1 MKYLGYISKTVGLKG
16 DVEIKD
22 YPLYIDDLLNK
33 KINLYLGEI
42 KIKRAYEVVDLR
54 KKVLHF
60 LDFNTIEEASI
71 LKGLNIYIDDDALK
85 DIDPFLNPIG
95 KEICIKGLSK
105 GKVIN
110 LFKNGPSNYLI
121 ETDTG
126 KMYPYHKDL
135 IISIDSDKINYKEYF
150 DDY

>member
-1 MKYLGYISKTVGLKG
+1 MTYLGYISKTVGLKG

-22 YPLYIDDLLNK
+22 YPLYIDDLLNNNVN
-33 KINLYLGEI
+33 IYVGEI
-42 KIKRAYEVVDLR
+42 KIKRAYKVVDLH

-71 LKGLNIYIDDDALK
+71 LKGLNLYIDDDALEN
-85 DIDPFLNPIG
+85 IDPFLNPIG
-95 KEICIKGLSK
+95 KEIYIKGVSR
-105 GKVIN
+105 GKIIN
-110 LFKNGPSNYLI
+110 FIKNGPSNYLV

-126 KMYPYHKDL
+126 KLYPYHKDL
-135 IISIDSDKINYKEYF
+135 INSLDSDKINYKEYF

>member
-1 MKYLGYISKTVGLKG
+1 MTYLGYISKTVGLKG

-22 YPLYIDDLLNK
+22 YPLYIDDLLSQNV
-33 KINLYLGEI
+33 NLYLGEI
-42 KIKRAYEVVDLR
+42 KIKRSYKVVDLR

-71 LKGLNIYIDDDALK
+71 LKGLNLYVDDEALK

-95 KEICIKGLSK
+95 KEIYIKGLSK
-105 GKVIN
+105 GKIIN
-110 LFKNGPSNYLI
+110 LIKNGPSNYLV
-121 ETDTG
+121 ETENG
-126 KMYPYHKDL
+126 KLYPYHKDL
-135 IISIDSDKINYKEYF
+135 INSMDSAKINYKEYF

>member
-1 MKYLGYISKTVGLKG
+1 MIYLGYISKTVGLKG

-33 KINLYLGEI
+33 NIDLYLGEI
-42 KIKRAYEVVDLR
+42 KIKRAYEVVDLS

-60 LDFNTIEEASI
+60 LDFNNIEEASI

-85 DIDPFLNPIG
+85 EIDPFLNPVG
-95 KEICIKGLSK
+95 KEIYINGKLK
-105 GKVIN
+105 GKVVQLI
-110 LFKNGPSNYLI
+110 KNGPSNYLV
-121 ETDTG
+121 ETDRG

-135 IISIDSDKINYKEYF
+135 IISLDSAKINYKEYL

>member
-1 MKYLGYISKTVGLKG
+1 MKYLAYISKTVGLKG

-22 YPLYIDDLLNK
+22 YPLYIDNLLNNNVN
-33 KINLYLGEI
+33 IYVGEI
-42 KIKRAYEVVDLR
+42 KIKRAYKVVDLH

-60 LDFNTIEEASI
+60 NDFNNIEEASI
-71 LKGLNIYIDDDALK
+71 LKGLNIYIDEAALK
-85 DIDPFLNPIG
+85 DIDPFLNPLG
-95 KEICIKGLSK
+95 KEIYIKGEFK
-105 GKVIN
+105 GKVIK
-110 LFKNGPSNYLI
+110 LMKNGPSNYLI

-135 IISIDSDKINYKEYF
+135 IISIDSDKINYKEHL

>member
-1 MKYLGYISKTVGLKG
+1 MIYLGYISKIVGLKG

-33 KINLYLGEI
+33 NIDLYLGEI

-60 LDFNTIEEASI
+60 DDFNNIEEASI
-71 LKGLNIYIDDDALK
+71 LKGLNIYIDEAALK
-85 DIDPFLNPIG
+85 DIDPFLNPLG
-95 KEICIKGLSK
+95 KEIYIKGKFK
-105 GKVIN
+105 GKVIK
-110 LFKNGPSNYLI
+110 LMKNGPSNYLI

-126 KMYPYHKDL
+126 KMFPYHKDL
-135 IISIDSDKINYKEYF
+135 IISIDSDKINYKEYL